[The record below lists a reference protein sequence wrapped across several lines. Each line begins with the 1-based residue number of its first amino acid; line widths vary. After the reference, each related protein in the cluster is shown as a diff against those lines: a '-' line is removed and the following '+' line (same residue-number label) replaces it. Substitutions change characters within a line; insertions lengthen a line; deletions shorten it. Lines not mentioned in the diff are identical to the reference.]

1 MRLDKTTAGQRWH
14 IRPDGPDKVTGRL
27 AYLTDMSRSDMLY
40 GKILRSVHPHAWIL
54 SIDTSRAQRLPGVHA
69 VLTHRDVPGLNLFG
83 IAVPDQPVFCE
94 DRVRYVGDAVAAVAA
109 ETEELADYALSLIE
123 VVYEPLPVIDGPEA
137 GLRPDA
143 PKLHPNGNV
152 LHRTNYERGNA
163 AQAFAACAYV
173 TENTYRTPRQMHAY
187 METEGGLFVPEPD
200 GTGLTVYA
208 PTQHGYKDRFQL
220 SRILAMPEPS
230 IRVVSSPIGGS
241 FGGKDE
247 LNVQPYGALLAL
259 KSGRPVKLHQSRME
273 SVRAGLK
280 RHPMTVTMR
289 TGMDAGGRLLAH
301 EVRIVADTGAYA
313 TLGAPVL
320 NFATE
325 HAQGP
330 YRIPNVTVEGVSV
343 YTNNGVSGE
352 FRGFGGNQVIF
363 AMEGQLD
370 RLAEAA
376 GIDPWE
382 LRRRN
387 LREAADP
394 GPFGQRIVATD
405 GARQVWE
412 SVAGSGLMKRKLQS
426 SQPQAAPAAKAG
438 GGREI
443 SPGAVEERV
452 PQAESEGGAAWP
464 AIHER
469 RAGGIGKR
477 WLRRGIGAAMAMHG
491 SGLGFGLPD
500 PAAGRLR
507 LNADGRIEAAF
518 GYEEFGQGL
527 LASLQMM
534 LTERFGCDKED
545 LELVIGDTARVPH
558 SGSSTAS
565 RATSMM
571 WQALQRMEAPFT
583 EQLLGAASKLTGI
596 PASRLRTGPH
606 GIWGMPDIGAAE
618 PVISYRELAERAEA
632 PILCE
637 TEFHYP
643 TTPDERVGA
652 HFLHTYTALAVEVEV
667 NLLTGRV
674 RVIDQY
680 HAVAAGPVVNPMGYV
695 GQIEGGSHMAIG
707 FTLTEDAVMAGGEY
721 MTRNLDAYL
730 IPTVKDTPF
739 GFQLDAIDALPE
751 GDPYGPRG
759 IGEVGTVAVAPAIV
773 AAVRDAVGKW
783 VTKLPINPEELLADD
798 PFEEWRD
805 WDEQSAATGSGA

>member
-1 MRLDKTTAGQRWH
+1 MRLDRTMAGTRWH

-27 AYLTDMSRSDMLY
+27 AYLTDMGMPGMLY
-40 GKILRSVHPHAWIL
+40 GKILRSAYPHAWIL

-83 IAVPDQPVFCE
+83 IALPDQPVLCE
-94 DRVRYVGDAVAAVAA
+94 DRVRFAGDAVAAVAA
-109 ETEELADYALSLIE
+109 ETEELAEYALTLIE
-123 VVYEPLPVIDGPEA
+123 VVYEPLPVIDSPEA

-152 LHRTNYERGNA
+152 LHRTDYERGNA
-163 AQAFAACAYV
+163 AQAFAACAFV
-173 TENTYRTPRQMHAY
+173 TENTYRTPRQMHVY

-200 GTGLTVYA
+200 GAGLTVYA

-280 RHPMTVTMR
+280 RHPMSVTMR
-289 TGMDAGGRLLAH
+289 TGMDANGKLLAH

-313 TLGAPVL
+313 TLGEPVL

-330 YRIPNVTVEGVSV
+330 YRIPNVAIEGLSV

-382 LRRRN
+382 LRSRN
-387 LREAADP
+387 LREADDP

-405 GARQVWE
+405 GARQVWA
-412 SVAGSGLMKRKLQS
+412 SVAGSELMRRK
-426 SQPQAAPAAKAG
+426 A
-438 GGREI
+438 RE
-443 SPGAVEERV
+443 E
-452 PQAESEGGAAWP
+452 QAAWP
-464 AIHER
+464 AANEELAGSSKAGEEREAWPAMGER
-469 RAGGIGKR
+469 RAGSTREK
-477 WLRRGIGAAMAMHG
+477 WLRRGIGAAIAMHG

-500 PAAGRLR
+500 PAGGRLR
-507 LNADGRIEAAF
+507 LNAEGRIEAAF

-527 LASLQMM
+527 LASLQIM
-534 LTERFGCDKED
+534 LTERFGCAKED

-571 WQALQRMEAPFT
+571 WQALQRMEAPFAGM
-583 EQLLGAASKLTGI
+583 LLEA
-596 PASRLRTGPH
+596 ASRLTGVPADLLKTGPG
-606 GIWGMPDIGAAE
+606 GIWRTAVSGEAE
-618 PVISYRELAERAEA
+618 PVIRYRELSERTET
-632 PILCE
+632 PIACE
-637 TEFHYP
+637 TAFHFP

-652 HFLHTYTALAVEVEV
+652 HFLHTYTAVAVEVEV

-674 RVIDQY
+674 RVTDQY

-707 FTLTEDAVMAGGEY
+707 FALTEDAVMEGGQY
-721 MTRNLDAYL
+721 LTRNLDAYL
-730 IPTVKDTPF
+730 IPTVKDTPA
-739 GFQLDAIDALPE
+739 GFQLDAIEGLPE
-751 GDPYGPRG
+751 GDPFGPRG
-759 IGEVGTVAVAPAIV
+759 IGEIGTVAVAPAIA

-783 VTKLPINPEELLADD
+783 VTSLPINPEELMADD
-798 PFEEWRD
+798 PFEE
-805 WDEQSAATGSGA
+805 GGAR